1 MVAFNLTILSMK
13 KSVVLFLSLVI
24 GISSCKKED
33 EIGEENELIT
43 TIKLTFRNGSE
54 TKSFSYKDLDG
65 DGGMAP
71 SIDKISLQPSTSY
84 DLSVEFLDESK
95 TPSQNI
101 TSEILAES
109 DEHLVVISPSS
120 SSLGMYTYNDKDINL
135 LPIGLTGKFA
145 SKSASTGSLK
155 VQLRHQPPVNG
166 KNTKDGTPT
175 PGSDDVNVDFQIE
188 IK

>member
-1 MVAFNLTILSMK
+1 MKNL
-13 KSVVLFLSLVI
+13 VVLFLSFLFTLT
-24 GISSCKKED
+24 SCKKED

-43 TIKLTFRNGSE
+43 TVKLTFRNGSE
-54 TKSFSYKDLDG
+54 SKAFIYKDLDG
-65 DGGMAP
+65 DGGVAP
-71 SIDKISLQPSTSY
+71 NIEKISVKPNTTY

-101 TSEILAES
+101 TSEILAEG
-109 DEHLVVISPSS
+109 DEHLVVISLSS
-120 SSLGMYTYNDKDINL
+120 SSLGTYTYNDKDINL
-135 LPIGLTGKFA
+135 LPIGLTGKFVT
-145 SKSASTGSLK
+145 KSASTGSVK

-175 PGSDDVNVDFQIE
+175 PGSDDVNIDFQIE